1 MQQINVQTIKA
12 DESKVRTDCLV
23 LPFFADTKISAYKDV
38 DAEASGLISRVI
50 KAGRFRPDFKKT
62 LLLHT
67 PHCSFGS
74 VLLAGLGTKKELT
87 PEKVRQSGAA
97 ALRFI
102 NKQDFSSVVLTSRIL
117 AGAGMKSEFQP
128 EYYFAEGVLLS
139 SYEFNRYKTK
149 SNNSKG
155 INNFKIIGM
164 MQQSALAELKAS
176 TAASMFARDLVNT
189 PSNDMTPSELTRIS
203 KSVKGVRVKVIDVN
217 AARKLGMNA
226 YLSVGQ
232 GSIEKPRFIIME
244 YKGGKGAPVVLIGKS
259 VTFDSGGI
267 SLKPVDGM
275 EKMKYDMAGGAAVL
289 GVMKALAEL
298 KPKVNVTA
306 ILPAVEN
313 LPDGNAFRPGDV
325 VSAIDGSAIEVIS
338 TDAEGRLTLADAL
351 GYAVKFLKP
360 RAVVDI
366 ATLTGACAI
375 ALGAEAAAMM
385 GNDEELMTKIKK
397 ASEDTY
403 ERVWQMPLFDEYAEY
418 LQSDIADIKNS
429 GSRTGSLMASASFL
443 KRFAGS
449 VPWAHL
455 DIAGTAWSDRDRPYS
470 PKGATGIGARLL
482 LRLVRDFNK

>member
-1 MQQINVQTIKA
+1 MQSINMQIIKA
-12 DESKVRTDCLV
+12 DEARIRTDCLV
-23 LPFFADTKISAYKDV
+23 IPFFDDTKTSAYRDV
-38 DAEASGLISRVI
+38 DAAADGLINSVI
-50 KAGRFRPDFKKT
+50 KSGRFRPEFKKT

-67 PHCSFGS
+67 LKCSFS
-74 VLLAGLGTKKELT
+74 SLLLVGLGSKKELT
-87 PEKVRQSGAA
+87 PERLRQAGAA
-97 ALRFI
+97 AVKLL
-102 NKQDFSSVVLTSRIL
+102 NKLDIASIVLTARIFSS
-117 AGAGMKSEFQP
+117 AGMKYEFQP
-128 EYYFAEGVLLS
+128 EYYFAEGALLGC
-139 SYEFNRYKTK
+139 YEFSRYKTK
-149 SNNSKG
+149 KNNSKG
-155 INNFKIIGM
+155 IKNFKIIGK
-164 MQQSALAELKAS
+164 MQQSAVAELKAS
-176 TAASMFARDLVNT
+176 ASASMFARDLVNT
-189 PSNDMTPSELTRIS
+189 PSNDMTPSELTRIAR
-203 KSVKGVRVKVIDVN
+203 SVKGVRVKVIDVN
-217 AARKLGMNA
+217 TARKLGMNA

-289 GVMKALAEL
+289 GVMKALSEL
-298 KPKVNVTA
+298 KLKVNVTA

-325 VSAIDGSAIEVIS
+325 IRAIDGSAIEVIS

-360 RAVVDI
+360 RAIVDI

-385 GNDEELMTKIKK
+385 GNNEDLMAKIKK
-397 ASEDTY
+397 ASDDTY

-418 LQSDIADIKNS
+418 LQSDIADMKNS

-443 KRFAGS
+443 KRFVGS

-455 DIAGTAWSDRDRPYS
+455 DIAGTAWSDRERPYS